1 MYECYMCGEEGVGGG
16 RLTLMVQ
23 VDLVRFFLFEFCTR
37 LFPLCYRLQ
46 I

>member
-23 VDLVRFFLFEFCTR
+23 VDLGPVLF
-37 LFPLCYRLQ
+37 